1 MNKSWI
7 SWIKTVLP
15 LALGIYLIW
24 FFFHGMSEESLS
36 YFYLALKEAN
46 YFWIALALGLT
57 FVAYASRAYR
67 WKYVLEPLG
76 YNTPFWHRYHAL
88 MIGYLINMT
97 IPRAGEASRA
107 AMLYRSDGVPFSKS
121 FGTIIGERAVDL
133 VMLGSITCFTLFMA
147 SDNFHA
153 IFEQIQSRFSAGT
166 SSGKDEVGVG
176 SIVLYILLALLL
188 AFIVLLIL
196 KPAFRSK
203 FVQFGKDV
211 ITGLFSVFKSSNPLA
226 YLAHT
231 FLIWA
236 LYLLFFGIA
245 FFSLDDTSDFP
256 IEGILMAF
264 LAGSVGIMFTNGGIG
279 AFPLLVGLV
288 VVFYLGDEEPQAQAI
303 GNAIGMLIW
312 VSQTI
317 FLIILG
323 LLSLFLLPNNY
334 SKENVKN

>member
-1 MNKSWI
+1 M
-7 SWIKTVLP
+7 KTLLP

-24 FFFHGMSEESLS
+24 YFFHGMSEESLN
-36 YFYLALKEAN
+36 YFYSALKKAN
-46 YFWIALALGLT
+46 YFWIALALALT

-76 YNTPFWHRYHAL
+76 YETPFWNRYHAL

-133 VMLGSITCFTLFMA
+133 VMLGSITVFTLFLA
-147 SDNFHA
+147 SDNFYA
-153 IFEQIQSRFSAGT
+153 ILEQIQTRFSASTT
-166 SSGKDEVGVG
+166 SASDGIGIGKIILFCFIG
-176 SIVLYILLALLL
+176 LFALFILLLIFKPGLRAK
-188 AFIVLLIL
+188 FIQFVRDVL
-196 KPAFRSK
+196 K
-203 FVQFGKDV
+203 
-211 ITGLFSVFKSSNPLA
+211 GLFSVFKSTNPLA
-226 YLAHT
+226 YIAHT
-231 FLIWA
+231 FLIWG
-236 LYLLFFGIA
+236 LYLLFFWIA
-245 FFSLDDTSDFP
+245 FFSLDDTTDFP

-288 VVFYLGDEEPQAQAI
+288 VVFYLGDDEPQAQAI

-312 VSQTI
+312 VSQTV
-317 FLIILG
+317 FLILLG
-323 LLSLFLLPNNY
+323 LLSVVLLPKNY
-334 SKENVKN
+334 TKENVKN